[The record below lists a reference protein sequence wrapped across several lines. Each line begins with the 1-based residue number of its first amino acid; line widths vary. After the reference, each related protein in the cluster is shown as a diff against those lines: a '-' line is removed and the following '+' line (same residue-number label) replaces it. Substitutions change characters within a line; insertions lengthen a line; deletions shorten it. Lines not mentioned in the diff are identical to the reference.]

1 MRPEA
6 LREVVEQ
13 AVREAVERVSV
24 LERLAASET
33 QRSWSTY
40 SWTFY
45 SWTLSAAPRKPS
57 LGRPYGMATNAIWTD
72 LLDEIRPIAI
82 HAFVVL
88 FLDAML
94 LVVGGMTRLLELLL
108 PTRTSFYEYIEAG
121 DCVLVPSR
129 QRAAP
134 QKVRCFLERDTARQ
148 LLELVASDDQ
158 LTRLTIDVTET
169 RLSGDDA
176 VETAFLH
183 RCADETAFTS

>member
-108 PTRTSFYEYIEAG
+108 PTRTSFYEYIELVDIWTALALLCMFAG
-121 DCVLVPSR
+121 YTLIVV
-129 QRAAP
+129 
-134 QKVRCFLERDTARQ
+134 ARSLYQ
-148 LLELVASDDQ
+148 GIRSQ
-158 LTRLTIDVTET
+158 
-169 RLSGDDA
+169 
-176 VETAFLH
+176 
-183 RCADETAFTS
+183 